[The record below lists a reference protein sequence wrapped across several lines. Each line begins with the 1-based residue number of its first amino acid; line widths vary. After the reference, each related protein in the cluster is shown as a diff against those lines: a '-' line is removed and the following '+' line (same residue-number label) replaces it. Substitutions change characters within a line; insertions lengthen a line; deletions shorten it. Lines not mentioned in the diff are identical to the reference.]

1 MNDASG
7 KFATGNFATCTAGVV
22 DTRGKL
28 PLTFLFFLAI
38 HYCELLPFL
47 LKFWIIFMLDYV
59 SHISIEIPHVFFAR
73 SLMEPISLD
82 VYIIIARSVFIQKG
96 Q

>member
-47 LKFWIIFMLDYV
+47 LKF
-59 SHISIEIPHVFFAR
+59 
-73 SLMEPISLD
+73 
-82 VYIIIARSVFIQKG
+82 
-96 Q
+96 